1 MMTDLMPFN
10 YEGRQVRTVTIN
22 GQPWFVAADVCAV
35 LDIRDTSMAVR
46 SLDDDE
52 RGTSIIGTPS
62 GEQNMLVINEP
73 GLFSLIL
80 RSRKPEAKAFK
91 RWITHEVLPSIRR
104 EGGYISLAAT
114 ADQLT
119 LLAARAEVQTRVLRN
134 LDGIVDRDWLEA
146 KARHVAA
153 RALGE
158 EPEIDPD
165 RRPLTVGEYLGERGI
180 GGIGLRKLSPKFGRR
195 LKGTYVSQYGRAPQT
210 VPRFVD
216 GAMRDVAAYTERD
229 RPLFDQTWREL
240 IGDN

>member
-1 MMTDLMPFN
+1 MTELLPFR
-10 YEGRQVRTVTIN
+10 YEGQQVRTVMVN
-22 GQPWFVAADVCAV
+22 GVPWFAAADVCAV
-35 LDIRDTSMAVR
+35 IGLDRYRDIMSG
-46 SLDDDE
+46 LDDDE
-52 RGTSIIGTPS
+52 KLRDTIAGT
-62 GEQNMLVINEP
+62 LVDLISEP
-73 GLFSLIL
+73 GLYSVIL
-80 RSRKPEAKAFK
+80 RSRKPEARGFK
-91 RWITHEVLPSIRR
+91 RWITHEVLPAIRR
-104 EGGYISLAAT
+104 EGGYISPAAT

-134 LDGIVDRDWLEA
+134 LSGIVDRDWLEA

-180 GGIGLRKLSPKFGRR
+180 GGVGLRKLSPKFGRR
-195 LKGTYVSQYGRAPQT
+195 LKGTYVSQHGRAPQT